1 MFRQFVAYIES
12 AIESEVL
19 QGFLH
24 PAGCAGQRWLPWS
37 LHFMADVRAARTE
50 EKVGHSGRDDRQ
62 GKPLRSPTRPLGFA
76 QGRRDDRKK
85 ELRGASEIA
94 RAPQVG
100 VAGGSC
106 THSANRVRTLR

>member
-62 GKPLRSPTRPLGFA
+62 GKPLRSPTRPAGCG
-76 QGRRDDRKK
+76 GRWIVYAPDR
-85 ELRGASEIA
+85 
-94 RAPQVG
+94 P
-100 VAGGSC
+100 
-106 THSANRVRTLR
+106 SAHT